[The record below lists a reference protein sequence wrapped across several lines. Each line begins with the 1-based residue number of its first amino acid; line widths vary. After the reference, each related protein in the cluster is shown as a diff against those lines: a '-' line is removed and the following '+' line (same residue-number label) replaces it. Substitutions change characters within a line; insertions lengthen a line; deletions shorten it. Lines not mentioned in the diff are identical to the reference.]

1 MADKPARDVNVNAVP
16 QNLEA
21 EQCLLGCILL
31 DDNLAQELVPTLKA
45 EDFYAPSHRI
55 LLSAMQKVLNESKPI
70 AGCRRRHKL
79 SHHVKHRRAKLCKLP
94 SLS

>member
-55 LLSAMQKVLNESKPI
+55 LL
-70 AGCRRRHKL
+70 
-79 SHHVKHRRAKLCKLP
+79 
-94 SLS
+94 